1 MLNNRCKIKL
11 SEFLLHDLADDFF
24 QPVIL
29 FGGKDGLHEKRFALA
44 GWDLREDGPRLPLLR
59 VIQVGAENVLG
70 LFHASL

>member
-1 MLNNRCKIKL
+1 MRNSRKGKL
-11 SEFLLHDLADDFF
+11 LEFLLHDLADGFL

-59 VIQVGAENVLG
+59 IVQVRAENILG
-70 LFHASL
+70 VFHASF